1 MEPIK
6 ESGYT
11 RDYPY
16 EKIANQENFKE
27 LKRKKN
33 SFILYVSI
41 FFLLAYIALPILT
54 SYTTILNTP
63 VIGDISLVWV
73 YSILLFVM
81 TWTLCMIYVKR
92 ANQFD
97 EEAEAIKDQAVGEVV
112 K

>member
-1 MEPIK
+1 MDPIK

-16 EKIANQENFKE
+16 EEIANRDDFKS

-33 SFILYVSI
+33 NFILYSSI
-41 FFLLAYIALPILT
+41 FFLMAYIALPILT
-54 SYTTILNTP
+54 SYTTLLNTP
-63 VIGDISLVWV
+63 VIGDISLVWI
-73 YSILLFVM
+73 YSLLLFVM

-92 ANQFD
+92 ANGFD
-97 EEAEAIKDQAVGEVV
+97 KEAEKIKNEAMNGVT

>member
-16 EKIANQENFKE
+16 EEIANREDFKS

-33 SFILYVSI
+33 NFILYSSI
-41 FFLLAYIALPILT
+41 FFLIAYITLPILT

-63 VIGDISLVWV
+63 VIGDISLVWI
-73 YSILLFVM
+73 YSLLLFVM

-92 ANQFD
+92 ANGFD
-97 EEAEAIKDQAVGEVV
+97 KEADKIKQHAMDEVT

>member
-6 ESGYT
+6 ESVST

-16 EKIANQENFKE
+16 EEIANRSDFKS

-33 SFILYVSI
+33 KFILGSSI

-73 YSILLFVM
+73 YSILLFIM
-81 TWTLCMIYVKR
+81 TWTLSMIYVKR
-92 ANQFD
+92 ANGFD
-97 EEAEAIKDQAVGEVV
+97 QEAEKIKQDVMNGVT

>member
-41 FFLLAYIALPILT
+41 FFLLAYIA
-54 SYTTILNTP
+54 
-63 VIGDISLVWV
+63 
-73 YSILLFVM
+73 
-81 TWTLCMIYVKR
+81 
-92 ANQFD
+92 
-97 EEAEAIKDQAVGEVV
+97 
-112 K
+112 